1 MKILFVG
8 VNASY
13 SHTCLAVREICEFV
27 KRELGEK
34 TNECGSQQE
43 SVLETVE
50 FTINQPVGEI
60 LRGIY
65 ERQPDMVLFST
76 YIWNAEITAKIIP
89 DIKKLLPAV
98 VIGAGGPE
106 FGFAAEL
113 YLKKLPELDFVIK
126 GEGEQT
132 TTEII
137 GAMMEC
143 EDKRTTDGEESVLMK
158 SLIKDFQ
165 KIKDLYFR
173 TSGDNDDESVIFTGE
188 RELICDLSDL
198 PFPYPE
204 LQEHPADSGS
214 SSINKN
220 KIYYYESSRGCPYS
234 CAYCMSSL
242 DKRVRFKPLEQVFAE
257 LQIFLDRDIPLV
269 KFVDRTYN
277 LQPERYIAIWCYIL
291 QHHNK
296 LTMFHFEIEAEFLTD
311 EALDFLQSV
320 PAGVMQFEIGVQSA
334 NKKSLDAVNRSTNIE
349 KLAANVRR
357 IPRTIHQH
365 LDLIAGLPY
374 ENLESFGKSFDFVMS
389 LTPDAIQLGFLKV
402 LHGTQME
409 RYAQENGWQWMEN
422 PVYETFSTPYL
433 PYKDVLFLKDLEVL
447 TDAFWNSGLFFHT
460 MRYIGRGMG
469 FWKFFKMMTELGQK
483 QGVFDAARRET
494 FWFEWLAGEIELL
507 CDGEKSVEQK
517 VDGAE
522 GLCGSLNSVVLYD
535 LLRYDFLL
543 RGKQGNWPA
552 WYKHIYNKDRHRQF
566 LEESG
571 SLKNPRLDFGHSEY
585 EVFSCDVDSLEPE
598 KTIVAKTDSE
608 SDNFTKQYEKLV
620 RYPLH

>member
-13 SHTCLAVREICEFV
+13 SHTCLAVRAICEFV
-27 KRELGEK
+27 KCQLHADMF
-34 TNECGSQQE
+34 
-43 SVLETVE
+43 LETVE

-76 YIWNAEITAKIIP
+76 YIWNAEITVKIIP

-98 VIGAGGPE
+98 MIGAGGPE

-132 TTEII
+132 TLEIVE
-137 GAMMEC
+137 G
-143 EDKRTTDGEESVLMK
+143 
-158 SLIKDFQ
+158 KDFNS
-165 KIKDLYFR
+165 IKGLYFR
-173 TSGDNDDESVIFTGE
+173 GSGDTDESVIFTGE
-188 RELICDLSDL
+188 RELICDLSEL

-204 LQEHPADSGS
+204 LQELPTDSGT

-277 LQPERYIAIWCYIL
+277 LQPERYIAIWRYIL
-291 QHHNK
+291 QHHNGV
-296 LTMFHFEIEAEFLTD
+296 TMFHFEIEAEFLTD

-349 KLAANVRR
+349 KLAANIRR

-365 LDLIAGLPY
+365 LDLIPGLPY
-374 ENLESFGKSFDFVMS
+374 ENLESFGKSFYFVMS

-409 RYAQENGWQWMEN
+409 SYAQENGWQWMEN

-447 TDAFWNSGLFFHT
+447 SDAFWNSGLFFHT
-460 MRYIGRGMG
+460 MRYIGRRKG
-469 FWKFFKMMTELGQK
+469 FWKFFKIMTELGQK
-483 QGVFDAARRET
+483 KGVFDAARRET
-494 FWFEWLAGEIELL
+494 FWFEWLSGEIELL
-507 CDGEKSVEQK
+507 CNGDSPIVF
-517 VDGAE
+517 
-522 GLCGSLNSVVLYD
+522 YD

-543 RGKQGNWPA
+543 RGKQGNWPS
-552 WYKHIYNKDRHRQF
+552 WYKHNYNKERHRKL
-566 LEESG
+566 LEDSG

-598 KTIVAKTDSE
+598 KTIATKTNYDSDNDSASE
-608 SDNFTKQYEKLV
+608 SFTKKYEKLI

>member
-8 VNASY
+8 INASY

-27 KRELGEK
+27 KCQLPADMF
-34 TNECGSQQE
+34 
-43 SVLETVE
+43 LETVE

-65 ERQPDMVLFST
+65 ERQPDLVLFST

-89 DIKKLLPAV
+89 DIKKLLPSV
-98 VIGAGGPE
+98 MIGAGGPE

-132 TTEII
+132 TLEIVE
-137 GAMMEC
+137 G
-143 EDKRTTDGEESVLMK
+143 
-158 SLIKDFQ
+158 KDFNS
-165 KIKDLYFR
+165 IKGLYYR
-173 TSGDNDDESVIFTGE
+173 GSGDNDESVIFTGE
-188 RELICDLSDL
+188 RELICDLSEL

-204 LQEHPADSGS
+204 LQELPTDSGA

-277 LQPERYIAIWCYIL
+277 LQPERYIAIWRYIL
-291 QHHNK
+291 QHHNGV
-296 LTMFHFEIEAEFLTD
+296 TMFHFEIEAEFLTD

-389 LTPDAIQLGFLKV
+389 LKPDAIQLGFLKV

-433 PYKDVLFLKDLEVL
+433 PYRDVLFLKDVEVL
-447 TDAFWNSGLFFHT
+447 ADAFWNSGVFFHT
-460 MRYIGRGMG
+460 MRYIGREMG

-494 FWFEWLAGEIELL
+494 FWFEWLAGEIERG
-507 CDGEKSVEQK
+507 CQNV
-517 VDGAE
+517 
-522 GLCGSLNSVVLYD
+522 SLNSVVLYD

-552 WYKHIYNKDRHRQF
+552 WYRHNYKKDRHRQL
-566 LEESG
+566 LEDSG

-598 KTIVAKTDSE
+598 KTIVE
-608 SDNFTKQYEKLV
+608 NQRYEKLV
-620 RYPLH
+620 RYSLH